1 MGGYET
7 GDTIVAPATAL
18 LPSALGVVRLSG
30 PDAWDLARGLLAA
43 PPRSIRAQHS
53 FTAELIIDLDPG
65 DPATAQ
71 LRETAVL
78 TCWRGPHSYTGEDL
92 VDVSLHGSPLLVR
105 QLLALCTA
113 RGARPAEAGEFTY
126 RAYLNGK
133 LDLAQAEAV
142 QELIAAGSGRALL
155 LAGASLAGV
164 PSALVREW
172 VEWLTAT
179 LAGIEV
185 THDYAADGLDATLDA
200 EELAAP
206 HRLAAELGELL
217 RQVDQALQD
226 SRRTAPLREG
236 ITVALVGPPNV
247 GKSTLFNALL
257 GHERALTDPAPGTT
271 RDYITETIDSGG
283 IRLTLVDTAGYRDVA
298 DAVEAAGVR
307 RAGDWARAADRVLWV
322 TAADG
327 ERVPLPGALESDE
340 PISVVTRC
348 DRLEQWPDVEAP
360 GSAPGGPVCYVSGK
374 TGRGVAELWAVLWGA
389 AGQVQMPVLA
399 AFGQRQA
406 GCIAEAAGHLRRAL
420 TALEGRL
427 PTDAVAQDLYAAR
440 RALQGV
446 YQHPG
451 RQEVI
456 DQIFSRF
463 CVGK

>member
-1 MGGYET
+1 MGGYEL

-18 LPSALGVVRLSG
+18 VPSALAVVRLSG
-30 PDAWDLARGLLAA
+30 PDAWRLASGLLAE
-43 PPRSIRAQHS
+43 PPPALTPQHGYVVDL
-53 FTAELIIDLDPG
+53 AVELVPG
-65 DPATAQ
+65 DPATEL

-78 TCWRGPHSYTGEDL
+78 TCWRAPRSYTGEDL
-92 VDVSLHGSPLLVR
+92 VEISVHGSPPLVR

-113 RGARPAEAGEFTY
+113 RGARAAEAGEFTY

-142 QELIAAGSGRALL
+142 QELIAAGSGKALL

-172 VEWLTAT
+172 VERLTAT

-185 THDYAADGLDATLDA
+185 IHDYAADGLDATLDDA
-200 EELAAP
+200 EVDSAPRLTRQLNESLAQM
-206 HRLAAELGELL
+206 E
-217 RQVDQALQD
+217 QALED

-307 RAGDWARAADRVLWV
+307 KAGDWARAADRVLWI

-327 ERVPLPGALESDE
+327 QRAPRPAALEADE

-348 DRLEQWPDVEAP
+348 DRLDCWPDQDAED
-360 GSAPGGPVCYVSGK
+360 SAAGGPVCYVSGR
-374 TGRGVAELWAVLWGA
+374 TGRGVAELWAVLRGA
-389 AGQVQMPVLA
+389 AERVQMPVLA

-406 GCIAEAAGHLRRAL
+406 GCIAEAADHLRRAL
-420 TALEGRL
+420 AALEGEL
-427 PTDAVAQDLYAAR
+427 PMDAVAQDLYAAR

-446 YQHPG
+446 YEHPG
-451 RQEVI
+451 RQDVL